1 MSTSEHVAPQPRSD
15 LELFFPTVDELLDQD
30 EEWCE
35 VVVRGTRRRIRFHDY
50 HELYEIRGL
59 YEEVFSNRLQCQ
71 SPRVITRLI
80 NRVLAEEGI
89 DPAELR
95 VLDVGAGNGMVG
107 EELRKL
113 GARSIY
119 GIDIIPEAATAAGRD
134 RPGVY
139 DDYLVADLT
148 DLSPEGRATLAGAE
162 LNTMTTVAA
171 LGFGDMPPLAFVE
184 AYNLISTPGWVAFNI
199 KEHFVR
205 DQDSSGFSRLI
216 RRMLDEQA
224 MLPLAEERYQHRL
237 SVQGN
242 PLYYVAFVAR
252 KERDVSEAWID

>member
-1 MSTSEHVAPQPRSD
+1 MSASEHVAPQSQAGF
-15 LELFFPTVDELLDQD
+15 ELLFPAVDEVLDQD

-35 VVVRGTRRRIRFHDY
+35 VVVAGQRRRIRFHDY
-50 HELYEIRGL
+50 HELYEIPGL
-59 YEEVFSNRLQCQ
+59 YEEVFCNRLRCE
-71 SPRVITRLI
+71 SPAVITRLLGQE
-80 NRVLAEEGI
+80 LAESGA

-107 EELRKL
+107 EKLREL
-113 GARSIY
+113 GVGTVY
-119 GIDIIPEAATAAGRD
+119 GIDIIPEAARATERD

-139 DDYLVADLT
+139 DEYLVADLT
-148 DLSPEGRATLAGAE
+148 DLSPEERETLTGAE

-184 AYNLISTPGWVAFNI
+184 AYNLISTPGRVGFNI
-199 KEHFVR
+199 KEDFVSTR
-205 DQDSSGFSRLI
+205 DPSGFSRLI

-224 MLPLAEERYQHRL
+224 MLPLAQERYTHRL

-242 PLYYVAFVAR
+242 PLYYIAFVAR
-252 KERDVSEAWID
+252 KERDVSEAWGV